1 MSRALPQVSHVYR
14 NHHLDS
20 TRWQAFVPRASD
32 LVVSTA
38 YKAGTTWT
46 QQILCSLLHPA
57 HDISQATAISPW
69 IDARFMGGTTAE
81 LAAKLAALP
90 DRRFVKSHLPLDG
103 MPFHPEVRYIVVARD
118 PRDVFMSLL
127 NHYENYTDVAYA
139 MVDAGERVG
148 DPMPRY
154 DGDPRAL
161 FHRWISR
168 GWFPWESEGWP
179 YWSNMH
185 HTQTWWPHRDL
196 PNVLL
201 LHYNDMLADL
211 DAAVRRIAAFAAI
224 DVDEAAIAHTVEATT
239 FANVKRRVEALGPGQ
254 DGGKAFFRGGPS
266 AFFFKGQNGRWRT
279 LLGDEELALYAA
291 AKRRVLD
298 PDCARWLENGGPAGP
313 A

>member
-1 MSRALPQVSHVYR
+1 MPLPLPQVSRVYQ

-20 TRWQAFVPRASD
+20 TRWQAFVPRATD

-46 QQILCSLLHPA
+46 QHILRSLLHPNQ
-57 HDISQATAISPW
+57 DPSEQTDYSPW
-69 IDARFMGGTTAE
+69 VDARFMSGTTAE

-103 MPFHPEVRYIVVARD
+103 MPFHAEVRYIVVARD

-139 MVDAGERVG
+139 AVDGGERLG

-154 DGDPRAL
+154 DGDARAL
-161 FHRWISR
+161 FRQWISR
-168 GWFPWESEGWP
+168 GWFAWESEGWP
-179 YWSNMH
+179 FWSNMH
-185 HTQTWWPHRDL
+185 HTQTWWPYRDL

-211 DAAVRRIAAFAAI
+211 DAAVRRIVAFAAI
-224 DVDEAAIAHTVEATT
+224 DADDAAIARTVEATT
-239 FANVKRRVEALGPGQ
+239 FANVKRRADEQSAGPRTGPG
-254 DGGKAFFRGGPS
+254 FFRGGPG
-266 AFFFKGQNGRWRT
+266 AFFFKGTNGRWRT
-279 LLGDEELALYAA
+279 LLGDEELVLYEA
-291 AKRRVLD
+291 AKQRVLD
-298 PDCARWLENGGPAGP
+298 TACARWLEHGGPAVDG
-313 A
+313 